1 MGRARIVHDPDY
13 VEFDL
18 RLVQLVQPVG
28 VGGEEQLVLPAPA
41 EEKLLHVLPR
51 GPGHLVHARSV
62 RDERELD
69 LHADTGVGAE
79 GVQGGSE
86 TVGEVHARCD
96 HAALGHGYALLDPG
110 YGDVERLPGFVGI
123 DPQIE
128 RYESRGRSA

>member
-1 MGRARIVHDPDY
+1 MGRARVVHDPDY

-18 RLVQLVQPVG
+18 RLVQLVQPIG

-41 EEKLLHVLPR
+41 EEKLIHILPR

-86 TVGEVHARCD
+86 TVGEVHA
-96 HAALGHGYALLDPG
+96 
-110 YGDVERLPGFVGI
+110 
-123 DPQIE
+123 
-128 RYESRGRSA
+128 